1 MGGER
6 VQWCARCL
14 WPPRQMPFRET
25 LGAEPEALTIVDQQL
40 EGCASAVAKEK
51 ERTGERIV
59 VEAVAA
65 QCGER
70 IDALT
75 EINRVVGEHNL
86 ELRRQLDHD
95 VFRSAAR

>member
-1 MGGER
+1 
-6 VQWCARCL
+6 
-14 WPPRQMPFRET
+14 
-25 LGAEPEALTIVDQQL
+25 LTIVDQQL

-75 EINRVVGEHNL
+75 ESAIRSSETDC
-86 ELRRQLDHD
+86 LRGMDDEDQRDL
-95 VFRSAAR
+95 